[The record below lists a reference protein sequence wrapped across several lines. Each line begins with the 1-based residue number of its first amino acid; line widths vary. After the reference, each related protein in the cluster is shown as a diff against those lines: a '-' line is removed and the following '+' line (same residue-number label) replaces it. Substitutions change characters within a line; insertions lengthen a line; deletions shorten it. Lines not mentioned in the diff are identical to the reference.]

1 MSAEREALQHELG
14 STLEQLAELGQAGEE
29 RDRLRGELEQLQSTL
44 VEVSDFQAVF
54 PAPTESA
61 EDAIGR
67 VQPTLVLVDCDAG
80 DETRCLEPVEA
91 YGGSVILFSPWR
103 GEAEVRRIAARHGLP
118 YFSLPIAWV
127 DFRTILRTAARLPH
141 DG

>member
-1 MSAEREALQHELG
+1 MRGTRETLPSPSLQPTVLILARDPLTGAL
-14 STLEQLAELGQAGEE
+14 LA
-29 RDRLRGELEQLQSTL
+29 TL
-44 VEVSDFQAVF
+44 VEVSGFQAVF
-54 PAPTESA
+54 PVPTESA